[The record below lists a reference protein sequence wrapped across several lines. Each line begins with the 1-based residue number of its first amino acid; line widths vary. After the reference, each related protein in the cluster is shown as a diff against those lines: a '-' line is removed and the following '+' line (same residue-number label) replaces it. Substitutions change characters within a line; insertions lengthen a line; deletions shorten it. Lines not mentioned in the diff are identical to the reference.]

1 MQLKRQGEPADAAA
15 RDRDTQRRG
24 VGSSCWCGGPP
35 KGRFVANIC
44 TASAE
49 HAGSVQST
57 GPSRAWLGAL
67 ELAHIISLARYIII
81 RIDIYSP
88 AVAVLAFLPSFRG

>member
-1 MQLKRQGEPADAAA
+1 MAPIYLKAPCLWLVDNNPVYNGNERGPGMTRLVQLKRQGEPPDAAA

-24 VGSSCWCGGPP
+24 VGGSCWRGGPP
-35 KGRFVANIC
+35 KGRFVANVC

-57 GPSRAWLGAL
+57 NFVS
-67 ELAHIISLARYIII
+67 
-81 RIDIYSP
+81 
-88 AVAVLAFLPSFRG
+88 